1 MRKQRGQVDAA
12 ISLVCAA
19 LREWDPIGV
28 FPNWPDGP
36 ADEYDSYAPHIVTLL
51 RSGANQTEIA
61 DELERIR
68 TRPIGLPPNRPRDER
83 IPRRGLIDCPLA
95 QPLLSIRGTLK
106 RNA

>member
-1 MRKQRGQVDAA
+1 MRKQRRQVDADL
-12 ISLVCAA
+12 SLVCAA
-19 LREWDPIGV
+19 LRDWDPIGV

-68 TRPIGLPPNRPRDER
+68 TQPIGLPSNRPRDDVHARR
-83 IPRRGLIDCPLA
+83 ILA
-95 QPLLSIRGTLK
+95 EWSLAHSRS
-106 RNA
+106 NATPGR

>member
-68 TRPIGLPPNRPRDER
+68 TRPIGLPPHRPSDAALAR
-83 IPRRGLIDCPLA
+83 PVLIDRSLA
-95 QPLLSIRGTLK
+95 QPLLSNR
-106 RNA
+106 

>member
-51 RSGANQTEIA
+51 RSGADQTEIA
-61 DELERIR
+61 GELERIR
-68 TRPIGLPPNRPRDER
+68 TRPIGLHPKRARDEEIAHR
-83 IPRRGLIDCPLA
+83 LETERSLIHPLG
-95 QPLLSIRGTLK
+95 SKHG
-106 RNA
+106 

>member
-1 MRKQRGQVDAA
+1 MRKQRAQVDAA

-28 FPNWPDGP
+28 FPDCPV
-36 ADEYDSYAPHIVTLL
+36 DEYDSYAPHIVTLL

-68 TRPIGLPPNRPRDER
+68 TQPIGLPPNRPRDEE
-83 IPRRGLIDCPLA
+83 IARGLLIEWSLA
-95 QPLLSIRGTLK
+95 QPGRSNEAPSR
-106 RNA
+106 